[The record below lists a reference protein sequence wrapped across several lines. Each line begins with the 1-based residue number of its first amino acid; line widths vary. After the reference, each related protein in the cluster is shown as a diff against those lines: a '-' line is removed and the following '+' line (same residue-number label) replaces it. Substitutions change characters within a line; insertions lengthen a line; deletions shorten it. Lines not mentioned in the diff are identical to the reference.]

1 MAILQVTQ
9 LDFHLNIYKNVQI
22 QFKYFLFLLPPP
34 TWQDMLLYL
43 LSAMPLFCNS
53 NPQQLLVDFRP
64 DDSTVLISL
73 GSGSLSGIAS
83 STGKQSPSLY
93 IYIFFLLK
101 IENV

>member
-1 MAILQVTQ
+1 MYKYS
-9 LDFHLNIYKNVQI
+9 LNI
-22 QFKYFLFLLPPP
+22 FFLLPPP

-43 LSAMPLFCNS
+43 LTAMPLFCNS

-83 STGKQSPSLY
+83 STGKQSPSVY
-93 IYIFFLLK
+93 GFLLK